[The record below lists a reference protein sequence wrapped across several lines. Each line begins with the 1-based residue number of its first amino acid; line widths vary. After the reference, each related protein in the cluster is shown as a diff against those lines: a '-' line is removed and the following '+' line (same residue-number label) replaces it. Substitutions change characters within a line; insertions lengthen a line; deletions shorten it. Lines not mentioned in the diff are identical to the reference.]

1 MRLLLLYV
9 LSFLYFH
16 AMPSTESYTLSLHD
30 ALPILEEFRLQE
42 IIKKHSDFIRY
53 PIKMEVTKSKPK
65 DDDSDEYI
73 DYTEEETIN
82 SMIPIWRKNR
92 SELTEEDYT
101 NFYQE
106 KQFGFDKP
114 LTHIHTSVEGMIRYH
129 AILYIPETVP
139 FNYYSED
146 YEKGLELYSN
156 GVLIMENA
164 PELIPDH
171 FSFVKGMVDS
181 DDLSLNISREML
193 RSKERR

>member
-1 MRLLLLYV
+1 
-9 LSFLYFH
+9 
-16 AMPSTESYTLSLHD
+16 
-30 ALPILEEFRLQE
+30 
-42 IIKKHSDFIRY
+42 
-53 PIKMEVTKSKPK
+53 
-65 DDDSDEYI
+65 
-73 DYTEEETIN
+73 
-82 SMIPIWRKNR
+82 
-92 SELTEEDYT
+92 
-101 NFYQE
+101 
-106 KQFGFDKP
+106 
-114 LTHIHTSVEGMIRYH
+114 MIRYH

-193 RSKERR
+193 QQDRQVQRIASNLSGRIKDELERLQKNNRQKYEKRSEERRV